1 MDYKNTLN
9 LPRTDFAMKAD
20 LVAREPQRLARWE
33 ADQIYAQIRAARAGK
48 PKFVLHDGPPFA
60 NGDVH
65 VGTALNKVLK
75 DIIVKYKS
83 LRGFDAP
90 YIPGWD
96 CHGLPIEFKVTQD
109 LQKRLLRE
117 DPQRISVSDFVKHQQ
132 GEMPEDVKALVL
144 AELARRAGEG
154 GLGLLQFI
162 SPATIRRESEFYARK
177 YIDLQRTQ
185 FKRLGVFGD
194 WANPYLT
201 LNKEYEADEL
211 RLFADLVAQ
220 GFVYRG
226 KKPVY
231 WSIPCRTALAEAEV
245 EYADHVSQSVFVKF
259 KLAGEPNTFLLI
271 WTTTP
276 WTLPANLA
284 VAFNPSL
291 FYSRIFADGNVYL
304 VCNSLLETVS
314 QKCGWAGGYQIERT
328 VSADELATLTYE
340 HPFCARTGRL
350 FPADFVTA
358 DTGTGFVH
366 IAPGHGADD
375 YNLGR
380 SQGLP
385 IYSPVDDAGCLAHT
399 ADLPTDQQMPA
410 EMLGK
415 SILEKHG
422 RSDANDAVLHELR
435 VRNALAHQEN
445 YHHSYPHCWRSK
457 TPIIFRAMD
466 QWFVKIDHV
475 VGTRCRAS
483 AEAPSSQNDEA
494 AQQRGPTGTSAT
506 ESTSLEAIAKHLG
519 SEVVSGLAQ
528 LPISAEAL
536 RSLSATDAWK
546 YRCLPLRLDGEQ
558 LTVALVDPLNPAAV
572 DELEFTTHRKVK
584 VVVAQPDEVIAA
596 LEKHYSEGRQDA
608 CPTFRQRALAEI
620 DRVNWIPDWGK
631 NRIEGAVKSRP
642 DWCISRQRSWGVPIP
657 AFYDAQGEPILDA
670 AIVRKAADLFEQ
682 HGSNVWFEKTAAE
695 LWALCRP
702 ADWTGREATAKS
714 SDTLDVWIDSGSSS
728 RAVLM
733 RREEL
738 QHRSAGVQPASD
750 AGAEP
755 NAGWTPALPWQADVY
770 LEGSDQHRGW
780 FQSSLLLSLAG
791 NGAAPFK
798 TVLTHGFMVDEDRE
812 KISKSKQGQG
822 AYTKPQTADRYVNEY
837 GADVLRLW
845 VASQDYRNDIVVSEE
860 RLKKVSET
868 YRGIR
873 NTLRYQLS
881 NLYDFDPARHT
892 VPDAQL
898 TGLDRWVLGEFA
910 KLEAAVAAAYD
921 AYEFHVVYQKLSQ
934 FAAVEL
940 SSIYHDVVKDRLYTD
955 PANSARR
962 RSTQTALHRMVTRL
976 CQMLAPI
983 LVFTADEAWEFIP
996 GKPAPSVHLSEW
1008 EPKAFEEQATWN
1020 EVHFKLREMALA
1032 ELEKSRQAK
1041 LIGKSLEA
1049 KLVWTVDKQSEKG
1062 TRERLDVWREL
1073 FNVSEVEVDVA
1084 NPTEKASFV
1093 VKKADGAKCE
1103 RCWHWEFAVGTNA
1116 EHPTLCPRCV
1126 EAVRDF
1132 KA

>member
-33 ADQIYAQIRAARAGK
+33 ADAIYAQIRAARAGK

-75 DIIVKYKS
+75 DIIIKYKS

-109 LQKRLLRE
+109 MRKAG
-117 DPQRISVSDFVKHQQ
+117 DTASD
-132 GEMPEDVKALVL
+132 A
-144 AELARRAGEG
+144 
-154 GLGLLQFI
+154 
-162 SPATIRRESEFYARK
+162 ATIRTACDAYARK

-194 WANPYLT
+194 WQNPYLT
-201 LNKEYEADEL
+201 LDKEYEADEL

-245 EYADHVSQSVFVKF
+245 EYADHVSQSVYVKF

-291 FYSRIFADGNVYL
+291 FYSRIHADGNVYL
-304 VCNSLLETVS
+304 VCNSLLEAVA

-380 SQGLP
+380 SVGLP

-399 ADLPTDQQMPA
+399 ADLPADQQMPA

-435 VRNALAHQEN
+435 VRNVLAHQEN

-466 QWFVKIDHV
+466 QWFIKVDHKIPNWV
-475 VGTRCRAS
+475 
-483 AEAPSSQNDEA
+483 AEAN
-494 AQQRGPTGTSAT
+494 
-506 ESTSLEAIAKHLG
+506 
-519 SEVVSGLAQ
+519 GLAD
-528 LPISAEAL
+528 LLGLKDESRRIYVAL
-536 RSLSATDAWK
+536 RSGLRGKALDVIQSDLGGPSAVQWV
-546 YRCLPLRLDGEQ
+546 PE
-558 LTVALVDPLNPAAV
+558 
-572 DELEFTTHRKVK
+572 
-584 VVVAQPDEVIAA
+584 
-596 LEKHYSEGRQDA
+596 
-608 CPTFRQRALAEI
+608 
-620 DRVNWIPDWGK
+620 WGGK
-631 NRIEGAVKSRP
+631 RIYGAVGTRP

-670 AIVRKAADLFEQ
+670 AIVRKAAELFEQ

-695 LWALCRP
+695 LWQLCRP
-702 ADWTGREATAKS
+702 ADWTGPEATAKS
-714 SDTLDVWIDSGSSS
+714 ADTLDVWIDSGSSS
-728 RAVLM
+728 RAVIA
-733 RREEL
+733 RR
-738 QHRSAGVQPASD
+738 
-750 AGAEP
+750 AEIRGKDIP
-755 NAGWTPALPWQADVY
+755 FQCDVY

-822 AYTKPQTADRYVNEY
+822 GYQKPQTADRYVNEY

-881 NLYDFDPARHT
+881 NLYDFDPAQHT

-910 KLEAAVAAAYD
+910 KLETAVAAAYD

-983 LVFTADEAWEFIP
+983 LAFTADEAWEFIP

-1008 EPKAFEEQATWN
+1008 EPKLFEQHEIWN
-1020 EVHFKLREMALA
+1020 DVLLNGRQDVLKA
-1032 ELEKSRQAK
+1032 LEKARQAK
-1041 LIGKSLEA
+1041 LIGKSLDA
-1049 KLVWTVDKQSEKG
+1049 QVTWKLNADTEGWV
-1062 TRERLDVWREL
+1062 RLGKDTWREL
-1073 FNVSEVEVDVA
+1073 LNVSDIIVEVV
-1084 NPTEKASFV
+1084 P
-1093 VKKADGAKCE
+1093 DGADQIVSVLKAPGQKCE
-1103 RCWHWEFAVGTNA
+1103 RCWHWETEVGANA

-1126 EAVRDF
+1126 EAV
-1132 KA
+1132 KQSTAT